1 MRYHMASRGMEAMV
15 THGALEVLYNGKLEG
30 QTLVDPRNS
39 ITAASFFIVDSIN
52 AVLSFVNDNDT
63 SVEDFVINKERAAN
77 LIGTVYSTLPIKD
90 GSARIQDIIQA
101 LGKDSIT
108 LFITHIR
115 ISLTL
120 ILFLQSVNI
129 YCYSVLACSS
139 MSLDV

>member
-15 THGALEVLYNGKLEG
+15 THDALEVLYDGKLEG

-52 AVLSFVNDNDT
+52 AVPSFVTDNDT
-63 SVEDFVINKERAAN
+63 SVEDFIINKERAAN
-77 LIGTVYSTLPIKD
+77 LIGQD
-90 GSARIQDIIQA
+90 GSVPVQDIIQA

-108 LFITHIR
+108 PFITHIR

-120 ILFLQSVNI
+120 ILFLQSVKI